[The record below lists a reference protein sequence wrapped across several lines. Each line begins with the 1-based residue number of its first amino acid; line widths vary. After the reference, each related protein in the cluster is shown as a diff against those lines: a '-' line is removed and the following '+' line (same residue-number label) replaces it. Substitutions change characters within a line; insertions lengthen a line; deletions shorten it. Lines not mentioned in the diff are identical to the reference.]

1 MGSVELARVAAPS
14 LGASNTIP
22 NSIQQIALRVPCYC
36 GYRLQEG
43 DSDKLG
49 KWAGVVKGGAGDWVR
64 QLQTD
69 LIEFGVQKN
78 GLIIEKKI
86 PQPDKTVKNKKPE
99 NQKRSSSLIK
109 LSGRELPLQQAAFLT
124 RRQVRRSSFFSGTQK
139 KLRFDNWVI
148 TKYQLELLTRE
159 MSTG

>member
-69 LIEFGVQKN
+69 LIEFGVQKTGSLLRRKFLN
-78 GLIIEKKI
+78 PI
-86 PQPDKTVKNKKPE
+86 
-99 NQKRSSSLIK
+99 KR
-109 LSGRELPLQQAAFLT
+109 
-124 RRQVRRSSFFSGTQK
+124 
-139 KLRFDNWVI
+139 
-148 TKYQLELLTRE
+148 
-159 MSTG
+159 